1 MIHITT
7 DVSFPKI
14 FNFCKINVWKNN
26 GYRVKHDLQ
35 VNKFNKIRNKKN
47 KYMDGFFSFVSFNL
61 KKQFAFLLT
70 IRLADIFLHR
80 VTEKQ
85 GINHRQRDLK
95 DAL

>member
-1 MIHITT
+1 
-7 DVSFPKI
+7 
-14 FNFCKINVWKNN
+14 
-26 GYRVKHDLQ
+26 
-35 VNKFNKIRNKKN
+35 
-47 KYMDGFFSFVSFNL
+47 MDGFFSFVSFNL